1 MPLKVYSNLK
11 EHDILHLSEKDLYQ
25 QIRTR
30 NYVKSLNS
38 IQLPPQVHA
47 VETVISYVIDF

>member
-38 IQLPPQVHA
+38 IQLPPQVC
-47 VETVISYVIDF
+47 TIQIVISYIDF